1 MENEQQSAQLRA
13 GLIAGIVAYTMWGV
27 FPVYFKLTQS
37 VPALEILAHRVV
49 WAVPF
54 GALIILARRQ
64 WKDVRAAI
72 AHKRTFGLL
81 TLAAL
86 VIALNWGLYIWAVQR
101 DQIFQASLGY
111 YINPL
116 LYVLIGVMFLG
127 EKLRKLQ
134 IFAVALAAIGVLFLT
149 VVGGQFPWIALVLA
163 SSFTIYGVIR
173 KQVVVGAMPGLFVE
187 TIVLFL
193 PALAYIVWL
202 QSQGTLTFAHT
213 ETNMSALL
221 MFAGPL
227 TVLPLLA
234 FAFAARRLKL
244 STIGFL
250 QFIGPTMQFCT
261 GLFYGE
267 TLSTAHLICFGFIWT
282 AVGLFII
289 DAIRRRKAS

>member
-1 MENEQQSAQLRA
+1 MENEQQSVQLRA
-13 GLIAGIVAYTMWGV
+13 GLIAGIVAYTMWGI

-149 VVGGQFPWIALVLA
+149 VVGGQFPWIALVLGA
-163 SSFTIYGVIR
+163 SFTIYGVIR

-193 PALAYIVWL
+193 PALAYIIWL

-213 ETNMSALL
+213 ETKMSALL

-244 STIGFL
+244 STLGFL

-282 AVGLFII
+282 AVGLFVL
-289 DAIRRRKAS
+289 DAIKRRKAP